1 MALKYTFTNNDF
13 YNKKKI
19 NTILIKSNFN
29 DKTFKVNSNVL
40 NQELDYNKS
49 LSINSDLTSDELS
62 KYVSADT
69 IVEYENIE
77 KTRNLVNVTQS
88 NISGKR
94 TLYFKTTGEVQFSD
108 ELSQTVI
115 SSNNLYALQG
125 NYNNGTSTNF
135 GIVFSKSDDNSITF
149 ASYDTYNE
157 SVPEANYIKVNNQ
170 LINPEEIH
178 GLGSDSYLY
187 NRENQVFKFN
197 EGFKYLNTAISIN
210 EESYIVIEFPSEI
223 SLSSSNGW
231 NTNLEGNLYNFIY
244 VDETEVNE

>member
-49 LSINSDLTSDELS
+49 LSISSDLTSDEFS

-94 TLYFKTTGEVQFSD
+94 TLYLKTTGEVPFSD
-108 ELSQTVI
+108 ELSQTLIDSSSTYILQGTYNTSIEFGIILSDPSSSINNVVYTTYNKSI
-115 SSNNLYALQG
+115 SENDYIKLNNQSINPSELNVSNNEVY
-125 NYNNGTSTNF
+125 F
-135 GIVFSKSDDNSITF
+135 
-149 ASYDTYNE
+149 
-157 SVPEANYIKVNNQ
+157 
-170 LINPEEIH
+170 
-178 GLGSDSYLY
+178 Y
-187 NRENQVFKFN
+187 NRENQIFKFN
-197 EGFKYLNTAISIN
+197 EEFKYLDTAMSIN
-210 EESYIVIEFPSEI
+210 GENYIVIEFPSSI
-223 SLSSSNGW
+223 SLKSTDGW

-244 VDETEVNE
+244 VDESEVNE

>member
-29 DKTFKVNSNVL
+29 DSTFKVSSNVL

-49 LSINSDLTSDELS
+49 LSVNSDLTSDELS

-94 TLYFKTTGEVQFSD
+94 TLYLKTTGEVPFSD
-108 ELSQTVI
+108 ELSQTLI
-115 SSNNLYALQG
+115 DSNSTYILQG
-125 NYNNGTSTNF
+125 TYNTSVEF
-135 GIVFSKSDDNSITF
+135 GIILSDPLSSINNVVYT
-149 ASYDTYNE
+149 TNNE
-157 SVPEANYIKVNNQ
+157 SISENDYIKLNNQ
-170 LINPEEIH
+170 LINPSELNVSNNET
-178 GLGSDSYLY
+178 YFY
-187 NRENQVFKFN
+187 NRENQIFKFN
-197 EGFKYLNTAISIN
+197 EEFKYLDTAMSIN
-210 EESYIVIEFPSEI
+210 GENYIVIEFPSNI
-223 SLSSSNGW
+223 SLKSTDGW

-244 VDETEVNE
+244 VDESEVNE

>member
-29 DKTFKVNSNVL
+29 DDTFKVSSNVL

-62 KYVSADT
+62 KYVSADA

-94 TLYFKTTGEVQFSD
+94 TLYLKTTGEVPFSD
-108 ELSQTVI
+108 ELSQTLI
-115 SSNNLYALQG
+115 SSSSTYILQG
-125 NYNNGTSTNF
+125 TYNSDVEF
-135 GIVFSKSDDNSITF
+135 GIIFSDPSSSINNVVYT
-149 ASYDTYNE
+149 TYNKSISE
-157 SVPEANYIKVNNQ
+157 NDYIKLNNQ
-170 LINPEEIH
+170 LINPSELNVSNNET
-178 GLGSDSYLY
+178 YFY
-187 NRENQVFKFN
+187 NRENQIFKFN
-197 EGFKYLNTAISIN
+197 EEFKYLDTAMSVN
-210 EESYIVIEFPSEI
+210 GENYIVIEFPSNI
-223 SLSSSNGW
+223 SLKSTDGW

-244 VDETEVNE
+244 VDENEVNE

>member
-49 LSINSDLTSDELS
+49 LSVNSDLTSDELS

-69 IVEYENIE
+69 IIEYENIE

-88 NISGKR
+88 NVSGKR
-94 TLYFKTTGEVQFSD
+94 TLYLKTTGEVPFSD
-108 ELSQTVI
+108 ELSQTLI
-115 SSNNLYALQG
+115 GSSSTYILQG
-125 NYNNGTSTNF
+125 TYNSDTEF
-135 GIVFSKSDDNSITF
+135 GIIFSDPSSSINNVVYT
-149 ASYDTYNE
+149 TNNE
-157 SVPEANYIKVNNQ
+157 SISENDYIKLNNQ
-170 LINPEEIH
+170 LINPSELNVSNNEV
-178 GLGSDSYLY
+178 YFY
-187 NRENQVFKFN
+187 NRENQIFKFN
-197 EGFKYLNTAISIN
+197 EEFKYLDTAMSVN
-210 EESYIVIEFPSEI
+210 GENYIVIEFPSNI
-223 SLSSSNGW
+223 SLKSTDGW